1 MESIR
6 DDVTKDGKDSHIEM
20 RRREGLQATC
30 AGEFKKA
37 RAFEPDR
44 PSSDASAEGR
54 EKSIDRS
61 VLSVE

>member
-37 RAFEPDR
+37 RAFEPDP
-44 PSSDASAEGR
+44 PSTRRHFILAAKEFDQP
-54 EKSIDRS
+54 I
-61 VLSVE
+61 